1 MSAEKRGDS
10 TRYEN
15 FFQVLQAKLFDM
27 LLNRASTIAIPPA
40 RTIYAKGAFGSY
52 LLYVENAVF
61 HFASHLT
68 SDMTGTQME

>member
-27 LLNRASTIAIPPA
+27 LLDCSSTIGDSVNKSKLPVKLEFCELEQLAMSPCVVRGFHTLATPA
-40 RTIYAKGAFGSY
+40 
-52 LLYVENAVF
+52 
-61 HFASHLT
+61 
-68 SDMTGTQME
+68 

>member
-15 FFQVLQAKLFDM
+15 FFQELQAKLFDM
-27 LLNRASTIAIPPA
+27 LLNRPSTIAIPPA
-40 RTIYAKGAFGSY
+40 RTIYAKEAFGSC

-61 HFASHLT
+61 HFARPLT
-68 SDMTGTQME
+68 SDETGTRME